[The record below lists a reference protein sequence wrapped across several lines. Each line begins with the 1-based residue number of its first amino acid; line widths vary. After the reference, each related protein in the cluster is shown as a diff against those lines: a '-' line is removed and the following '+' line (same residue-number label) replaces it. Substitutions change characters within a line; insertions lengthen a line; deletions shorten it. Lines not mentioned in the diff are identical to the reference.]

1 MDNMLVKD
9 IMVPLMEYAIVS
21 DEANLYEALV
31 ALEEAQESFDRNR
44 YKHRAIL
51 VLDKNK
57 RVVGK
62 ISQSDALRALEPK
75 YDTVSNEKNS
85 FSRYGFSKN
94 YMKKNFDQ
102 FDLWSTPINTLVK
115 KAADFNVTSFMYK
128 FDGGEYIYGN
138 ATITEAIHLLV
149 IGNHQSLPV
158 KINND
163 IIGILRL
170 TDVFHEVYKLMMQ
183 MREN

>member
-21 DEANLYEALV
+21 DEANLYEALI

-75 YDTVSNEKNS
+75 YETASTEKDS

-94 YMKKNFDQ
+94 YMKKNMC
-102 FDLWSTPINTLVK
+102 L
-115 KAADFNVTSFMYK
+115 
-128 FDGGEYIYGN
+128 
-138 ATITEAIHLLV
+138 
-149 IGNHQSLPV
+149 
-158 KINND
+158 
-163 IIGILRL
+163 
-170 TDVFHEVYKLMMQ
+170 
-183 MREN
+183 ENIP